1 MHTEIVGKPSF
12 GYINVD
18 LEPGETLIAESDAMA
33 SMSADLSMQAK
44 FNGGLFSGL
53 GKKFLGRESLFVNEF
68 CNNRA
73 KAQRVTLAQR
83 TPGDICSIELND
95 ETFYLQPGAYI
106 ASTAGVDL
114 DLGWAGFASFI
125 GREGLF
131 RLKVKGTGTVWFGA
145 YGGIL
150 ERDLEGEIIVDTSH
164 LVGYSPGVGLS
175 AKLAGG
181 IFSSFFGGEGLVTR
195 LEGQGKYYIQTR
207 SIAGLASW
215 LNPKIV

>member
-1 MHTEIVGKPSF
+1 MQAEIKGKPSF
-12 GYINVD
+12 GYVDID
-18 LEPGETLIAESDAMA
+18 LEPGESVVAESDAMS
-33 SMSADLSMQAK
+33 SMSAELGMQAK

-53 GKKFLGRESLFVNEF
+53 GKKYLGRESLFVNEF
-68 CNNRA
+68 SNGT
-73 KAQRVTLAQR
+73 KETQRVTLVQG
-83 TPGDICSIELND
+83 TPGDICSLELNND
-95 ETFYLQPGAYI
+95 IFYLQPGAYI
-106 ASTAGVDL
+106 ASTPEVEL
-114 DLGWAGFASFI
+114 DIGWAGLASFV

-150 ERDLEGEIIVDTSH
+150 ERDLQGECIVDTSH
-164 LVGYSPGVGLS
+164 LVGYNPGIKLS
-175 AKLAGG
+175 MQLAGG

-195 LEGQGKYYIQTR
+195 LQGQGKYYIQTR